1 MAAIF
6 TSTAWPMSTVFAVS
20 SDGSWRMHGTPP
32 LSSHLRPARSVCAD
46 FGQQNLRG
54 QLWTAGIGI
63 FSDFFTGQSVWKYFC
78 GLKEEEIFFLC
89 GKMGLYRRNRMR
101 IAASQKSA

>member
-1 MAAIF
+1 
-6 TSTAWPMSTVFAVS
+6 MSTVFAVS

-32 LSSHLRPARSVCAD
+32 LSSHLRAARSVCAD

-78 GLKEEEIFFLC
+78 GLKEER
-89 GKMGLYRRNRMR
+89 K
-101 IAASQKSA
+101 KSSFCVGRWDYIGGIV